1 MTGAAGS
8 TAPPWAPQPTP
19 TTQPYWDGIAQGE
32 LRIQRCEACARHV
45 FYPRE
50 YCPHCGSCSLAWVRA
65 TGHARV
71 VTYVISYKPARGFE
85 ERCPYVIAI
94 VELDEGVRMM
104 TNLVDIEPSPD
115 VIALDMQV
123 QVTFRIHDGITLPLF
138 RPTSGGRP

>member
-1 MTGAAGS
+1 
-8 TAPPWAPQPTP
+8 
-19 TTQPYWDGIAQGE
+19 
-32 LRIQRCEACARHV
+32 
-45 FYPRE
+45 
-50 YCPHCGSCSLAWVRA
+50 
-65 TGHARV
+65 

-85 ERCPYVIAI
+85 DRCPYVIAV

-123 QVTFRIHDGITLPLF
+123 KVTFRVYDGITLPLF